1 MNEIVKIIEV
11 DHLAERPKDGR
22 AFDMEAYELQLQ
34 QNKLRADD
42 ENMEESKDN
51 EDWSDDSDDSRD
63 IEDNGKHKKKDFA
76 VSNFLLSV
84 FNFSRLYV
92 MILVIFWLVQFLP

>member
-42 ENMEESKDN
+42 EKMEESNDK
-51 EDWSDDSDDSRD
+51 EDWSDDSDDSSD
-63 IEDNGKHKKKDFA
+63 MEDNGKHKKKDTA
-76 VSNFLLSV
+76 LNPKGNSIGKSRKMQEKERAKNF
-84 FNFSRLYV
+84 F
-92 MILVIFWLVQFLP
+92 